1 MVYKGFASNPSL
13 NRVYAE
19 RPNED
24 EMIHYP
30 DMVTSNQALPQ
41 ASSIEPSRP
50 SAIQRK
56 PVHSSTPAAVDP
68 GVAAGVAP
76 AAVAPVINVT
86 APTPTTTNAPF
97 ASQTIASAPHNVT
110 LEQHAPAVLPAYQD
124 TNQDESLKKEP
135 EAPSLESGS
144 IAPYTGAAAK
154 PTMRQRVDKVF
165 PPYKTYLGRF
175 KRRTFLLLLLGL
187 LLLFILIIG
196 LAAGLS
202 GKKNKVD
209 NKPLPPGQIQ
219 TGELTYYEPGGPGF
233 GSCGEVH
240 YADDAICAVSHLVYD
255 SVAKSAN
262 PNENELCGRMIRVSR
277 MDERDGKR
285 KSIDC
290 RVVDRCEGCKAE
302 DVDLSP
308 GMYNKIAA
316 EELGRVR
323 GEWAWLD

>member
-1 MVYKGFASNPSL
+1 
-13 NRVYAE
+13 
-19 RPNED
+19 
-24 EMIHYP
+24 MIQYP
-30 DMVTSNQALPQ
+30 DLVPSNEALPQ
-41 ASSIEPSRP
+41 ASPAEPSRP

-56 PVHSSTPAAVDP
+56 PVHSSPPTDAP
-68 GVAAGVAP
+68 VA
-76 AAVAPVINVT
+76 APVINIT
-86 APTPTTTNAPF
+86 APTPTAICAREMGEGTLQAP
-97 ASQTIASAPHNVT
+97 P
-110 LEQHAPAVLPAYQD
+110 PAVLPPDQD
-124 TNQDESLKKEP
+124 NAVKKESD
-135 EAPSLESGS
+135 APSLESGS
-144 IAPYTGAAAK
+144 IAPYPTSGK
-154 PTMRQRVDKVF
+154 PTLRQRFDKVF

-187 LLLFILIIG
+187 LLLLILIIG

-219 TGELTYYEPGGPGF
+219 TGELTYYDPGGPGF

-277 MDERDGKR
+277 VDERDGKR

-290 RVVDRCEGCKAE
+290 KVVDRCEGCKAE

>member
-1 MVYKGFASNPSL
+1 
-13 NRVYAE
+13 
-19 RPNED
+19 
-24 EMIHYP
+24 MIHYP
-30 DMVTSNQALPQ
+30 ELVPSDRALLR
-41 ASSIEPSRP
+41 ASPTKPSQP

-56 PVHSSTPAAVDP
+56 PVYSSTPAADAP
-68 GVAAGVAP
+68 EVAP
-76 AAVAPVINVT
+76 AVAAPVINAT
-86 APTPTTTNAPF
+86 APTPGTTNVPF
-97 ASQTIASAPHNVT
+97 ASQSIDSTPHNVT
-110 LEQHAPAVLPAYQD
+110 LEQPAPAVLPAEQGD
-124 TNQDESLKKEP
+124 LVKKEND
-135 EAPSLESGS
+135 APSVESGS

-154 PTMRQRVDKVF
+154 PTMRQRFDKVF

-175 KRRTFLLLLLGL
+175 KRKTFLLLLLGL

-202 GKKNKVD
+202 GKKSKVE

-219 TGELTYYEPGGPGF
+219 TGELTYYDPGGPGF

-277 MDERDGKR
+277 VDERDGKR
-285 KSIDC
+285 RSIDC
-290 RVVDRCEGCKAE
+290 MVVDRCEGCKAE

>member
-1 MVYKGFASNPSL
+1 
-13 NRVYAE
+13 
-19 RPNED
+19 
-24 EMIHYP
+24 MIHYP
-30 DMVTSNQALPQ
+30 DVARSDQALPQ
-41 ASSIEPSRP
+41 ASPTEPSQP

-56 PVHSSTPAAVDP
+56 PVHSSTPAA
-68 GVAAGVAP
+68 AAPGVAP
-76 AAVAPVINVT
+76 AAAAPVINVT

-97 ASQTIASAPHNVT
+97 ASQSIDSAPHNVA
-110 LEQHAPAVLPAYQD
+110 LEQPAPAVLPADQD
-124 TNQDESLKKEP
+124 DLVKKEND
-135 EAPSLESGS
+135 APSLKSGS

-154 PTMRQRVDKVF
+154 PRMRQRLDKVF
-165 PPYKTYLGRF
+165 PPYKTYLGLF
-175 KRRTFLLLLLGL
+175 KRKIFLLLLLGL

-219 TGELTYYEPGGPGF
+219 TGELTYYDPGGPGF

-277 MDERDGKR
+277 VDEGDGKR

-290 RVVDRCEGCKAE
+290 KVVDRCEGCKAE